1 MKPGAHRPLRWLALI
16 GITLSPIAAHAQTLP
31 TARPDEVGM
40 SAERLHRLNDR
51 IEHYLEQD
59 QIAGAVTLVARE
71 GKVVHLEAHGY
82 RDREAEVPM
91 EVDDI
96 FVIMSM
102 TKTIV
107 STALMM
113 LHEEGRFLLTDPIS
127 NWLPEFAEMQVRV
140 PEGQGEDG
148 LVAAR
153 PITVRHVLTHTAG
166 LATGGTQAAQVEE
179 VASDSPLRARVRRL
193 AALPLNFQPGERW
206 QYGSATDVVAA
217 LAEAISG
224 QNMDDFLRERIFQP
238 LGMNDTHYNVPQE
251 KWSRRARVYN
261 PDRENLGRIEPRPV
275 TEPTPTRVFGGV
287 AGLSSTVPDYF
298 RFAQMVM
305 NGGEY
310 DGIRL
315 LSPKTINLMISN
327 HIGDLPVSIRG
338 PGYGFGLGYSVLTD
352 PGASN
357 EPLTPGSY
365 GWGGAWGTYYVN
377 DPAEE
382 LIAILMIQIS
392 SYGHLNIRPD
402 LATLATQAIVE
413 SKSAGGQRV
422 RGYDRLD

>member
-1 MKPGAHRPLRWLALI
+1 MRWLAPL
-16 GITLSPIAAHAQTLP
+16 GIMLSPIVIEAQALP
-31 TARPDEVGM
+31 TARPEEVGM
-40 SAERLHRLNDR
+40 STERLQRLNER
-51 IEHYLEQD
+51 IEVYIDRE

-71 GKVVHLEAHGY
+71 GKVVHLQSHGY
-82 RDREAEVPM
+82 RDREAGIPM
-91 EVDDI
+91 QNDDI

-102 TKTIV
+102 TKPIV

-113 LHEEGRFLLTDPIS
+113 LHEEGAFLLTDPIS
-127 NWLPEFAEMQVRV
+127 RWLPEFADMQVRGPGEEAAGRLV
-140 PEGQGEDG
+140 P
-148 LVAAR
+148 AR
-153 PITVRHVLTHTAG
+153 PITIRHILTHTAG
-166 LATGGTQAAQVEE
+166 LATSGTGDIEVEE
-179 VASDSPLRARVRRL
+179 VATDSPIRARVRRL
-193 AALPLNFQPGERW
+193 AAAPLNFQPGDRW

-224 QNMDDFLRERIFQP
+224 QSMDVFLRERIFQP

-251 KWSRRARVYN
+251 KWNRRARVYN
-261 PDRENLGRIEPRPV
+261 PDRENDGRIAPRPV
-275 TEPTPTRVFGGV
+275 TDPNPTRVFGGV

-298 RFAQMVM
+298 KFAQMVM

-310 DGIRL
+310 NGVRL

-327 HIGDLPVSIRG
+327 HIGELPVSLKG
-338 PGYGFGLGYSVLTD
+338 PGYGFGLGYSVLRD
-352 PGASN
+352 AGLAN

-377 DPAEE
+377 DPTEE

-392 SYGHLNIRPD
+392 SYSHLNIRPD
-402 LATLATQAIVE
+402 LATIATQAIVE
-413 SKSAGGQRV
+413 SKSAGSQAI